1 MKNMISFLF
10 LTLLLFMY
18 YRLNAQVI
26 PVFPV
31 KPKTTETST
40 KSKKTVATT
49 VRQKK
54 PNIIPTIEMVYVGNF
69 SIGRYEVT
77 QAQWVAVMG
86 SNPSYFKGD
95 NLPVEQVSWDDI
107 QVFLQKLNSLT
118 GKNYRLPT
126 EAEWAFAAKGGSQS
140 HGYDYAGSNDANA
153 VAWSNDNSGNA
164 THPVGQKQPNE
175 LGIYDLSGNV
185 EEWCSDWTDGSH
197 IYRVYRGGSWCGP
210 ASYCRVAHS
219 PSTPGGRGF
228 YLGFRLVSPE

>member
-1 MKNMISFLF
+1 MMKNMISFLF

-86 SNPSYFKGD
+86 NNPSDNKGD
-95 NLPVEQVSWDDI
+95 NLPVEQVSWDNV
-107 QVFLQKLNSLT
+107 QVFIKKLNART
-118 GKNYRLPT
+118 GKKYRLPT
-126 EAEWAFAAKGGSQS
+126 EAEWKFAAKGGSQTN
-140 HGYDYAGSNDANA
+140 GYT
-153 VAWSNDNSGNA
+153 WW
-164 THPVGQKQPNE
+164 Q
-175 LGIYDLSGNV
+175 
-185 EEWCSDWTDGSH
+185 
-197 IYRVYRGGSWCGP
+197 
-210 ASYCRVAHS
+210 
-219 PSTPGGRGF
+219 
-228 YLGFRLVSPE
+228 